1 MNSVSAPNLRVFREQ
16 RPKTRIG
23 VLRLLWPT
31 IRECLEGG
39 HTLRDIHQ
47 TLRLDGIDMAYS
59 TLCWAVAELR
69 QSGSPE
75 RSARAKNIESPTATL
90 RREKGSAVRQAA
102 DPLRNLKRMTERR
115 PGFEYTGTLP
125 DEKLFGPK

>member
-1 MNSVSAPNLRVFREQ
+1 MNSVSAPNLRAFREQ

-23 VLRLLWPT
+23 ILRLLWPT
-31 IRECLEGG
+31 IRECLDGG
-39 HTLRDIHQ
+39 HTLRAIHQ
-47 TLRLDGIDMAYS
+47 TLRLDGIEMAYS
-59 TLCWAVAELR
+59 TLCWAVAEFR

-75 RSARAKNIESPTATL
+75 RSARAKNAESPTAPL
-90 RREKGSAVRQAA
+90 EGEKCSAVRQGA
-102 DPLRNLKRMTERR
+102 DPLRNLKRMSGRR

>member
-1 MNSVSAPNLRVFREQ
+1 MNSVSAPNLRAFREQ
-16 RPKTRIG
+16 LPKTRIG
-23 VLRLLWPT
+23 ILRLLWPT
-31 IRECLEGG
+31 IQECLDGG

-69 QSGSPE
+69 QSGPPE
-75 RSARAKNIESPTATL
+75 RSAPAKNTESPTAPL
-90 RREKGSAVRQAA
+90 GREKGSAVRHGT
-102 DPLRNLKRMTERR
+102 DPLGNLKRMTERR

-125 DEKLFGPK
+125 DEKLFGSK

>member
-1 MNSVSAPNLRVFREQ
+1 MNSVSVPNLRAFREQ
-16 RPKTRIG
+16 LPKTRIG
-23 VLRLLWPT
+23 ILRLLWPT
-31 IRECLEGG
+31 IRECLDGG

-69 QSGSPE
+69 QSGPPE
-75 RSARAKNIESPTATL
+75 RSAPAKNTDSPTAPL
-90 RREKGSAVRQAA
+90 GREKGSAVRHGA
-102 DPLRNLKRMTERR
+102 DPLGNLKRMTERR

-125 DEKLFGPK
+125 DEKLFGSK